1 MEYTQIIHND
11 LMNKKLYCHS
21 TVWEG
26 NYGDMAI
33 NVALKHVCF
42 SSTFLSTAGILA
54 LFHQK

>member
-21 TVWEG
+21 TTWEG

-33 NVALKHVCF
+33 NVALKQQLHIFVRPLPPKV
-42 SSTFLSTAGILA
+42 SVTG
-54 LFHQK
+54 

>member
-21 TVWEG
+21 TTWEG

-33 NVALKHVCF
+33 NVVLK
-42 SSTFLSTAGILA
+42 
-54 LFHQK
+54 Q